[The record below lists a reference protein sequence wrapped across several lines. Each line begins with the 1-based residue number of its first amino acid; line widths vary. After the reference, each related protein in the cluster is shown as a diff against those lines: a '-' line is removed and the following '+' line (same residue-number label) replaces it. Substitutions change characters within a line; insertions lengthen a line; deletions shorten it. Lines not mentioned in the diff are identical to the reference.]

1 MDGSY
6 IVPAAGECHLAGL
19 NLSAAMTSI
28 SSESSITAITSS
40 GGGGSGRDQL
50 MNMINA
56 LPAGMGDD
64 DLLRLIIMLLVL
76 ELLRGNSADS
86 ARGGQQAGN
95 SFSFLHMQQST
106 QVYSEQVSLQMAAA
120 SYAGEQV
127 SALPSTSSGQQAPA
141 ALDVTG

>member
-1 MDGSY
+1 MDGSH
-6 IVPAAGECHLAGL
+6 IVPAAGEYHVAGL
-19 NLSAAMTSI
+19 NLSAAMTSV

-40 GGGGSGRDQL
+40 SGGGSGRDQL

-56 LPAGMGDD
+56 LPAGMGED
-64 DLLRLIIMLLVL
+64 DLLRLIILLLVL

-106 QVYSEQVSLQMAAA
+106 QVYSEQVSLQMAEA
-120 SYAGEQV
+120 SYGGGQIQALPSASAGEQ
-127 SALPSTSSGQQAPA
+127 APA
-141 ALDVTG
+141 GLDVTG

>member
-6 IVPAAGECHLAGL
+6 IVPAAGEYHLAGL
-19 NLSAAMTSI
+19 NLSAAMTSV

-40 GGGGSGRDQL
+40 DGGSGRDQL

-64 DLLRLIIMLLVL
+64 DLLRLIILLLVL

-86 ARGGQQAGN
+86 AQGGQQAGN
-95 SFSFLHMQQST
+95 GFSFLHMQQST
-106 QVYSEQVSLQMAAA
+106 QVCSEQVSLQMAMA
-120 SYAGEQV
+120 SYGGGQV
-127 SALPSTSSGQQAPA
+127 HGLPDASAGQQAQA